1 MSSEAKLGPL
11 TVSRLG
17 FGTLS
22 LSPLQSFHEVDQG
35 AELLCYAWHKGITFW
50 DTAQIY
56 ANYPLLCKAIKKLPR
71 LPVVATKTYAYSARG
86 AEAAVDEARRQLD
99 MDVLDI
105 MLLHEQEALTLP
117 GHRPAL
123 DWLAGARERGL
134 IRAVGV
140 STHSVACVLAAAEL
154 DEIDVIHPLY
164 NKWGLGICDGSAR
177 DMAAAIARA
186 RRRGKGIYA
195 MKVLGGGAMYRRA
208 REAIRHVLQQPWL
221 DSMVIGMSTAAEVD
235 FNLAVL
241 EGRTPPPGLAR
252 RVRGRSRR
260 LHVAEWCQG
269 CGLCLPACSQGA
281 LQLAG
286 DKVTVQA
293 ERCVLCGYCCRAC
306 PHVCLKI
313 I

>member
-1 MSSEAKLGPL
+1 MSSETKLGPL

-56 ANYPLLCKAIKKLPR
+56 ANYPLLRTAIKKLPR

-105 MLLHEQEALTLP
+105 MLLHEQEAQTLP

-208 REAIRHVLQQPWL
+208 GKPSAMCCSSPGWTAWSSACPLPPKWILTWRCWRGALRLPGWPA
-221 DSMVIGMSTAAEVD
+221 GCAGAAGASTWPSGARGAD
-235 FNLAVL
+235 YASRPAPRAPCNW
-241 EGRTPPPGLAR
+241 PGTKLLCR
-252 RVRGRSRR
+252 RS
-260 LHVAEWCQG
+260 A
-269 CGLCLPACSQGA
+269 ACSA
-281 LQLAG
+281 A
-286 DKVTVQA
+286 TVA
-293 ERCVLCGYCCRAC
+293 APVRTCA
-306 PHVCLKI
+306 
-313 I
+313 